1 MRRLTLLVLA
11 ASAFTISVA
20 LAALPEAEMAE
31 TAPPSFGA
39 PQPKAPP
46 AARPPSKPR
55 RKRAIVLR
63 PVAPPPNVSA
73 QPETKKPAPASD
85 RDSSS

>member
-1 MRRLTLLVLA
+1 
-11 ASAFTISVA
+11 
-20 LAALPEAEMAE
+20 MAE
-31 TAPPSFGA
+31 TAPPSFGS

-46 AARPPSKPR
+46 AAKPAPKAR

>member
-1 MRRLTLLVLA
+1 MRRLVLLVLA
-11 ASAFTISVA
+11 ASAFTTSA
-20 LAALPEAEMAE
+20 AFGALPEAEMAE

-39 PQPKAPP
+39 PPPKAPP
-46 AARPPSKPR
+46 AARPPSKAR

-73 QPETKKPAPASD
+73 QPDAKKPAPAND
-85 RDSSS
+85 RESSS